1 MLENIK
7 IGDKFRYKNRV
18 LVVIDIYIKKN
29 KFWVETVHLESGA
42 KTHTQYDT
50 FIRLELTKMTKKD
63 WYKYELDSLLND
75 GDPRLC
81 DMDRIDL
88 LTNMLEEE

>member
-1 MLENIK
+1 MIKSIK
-7 IGDKFRYKNRV
+7 IGDNFRGKNGV
-18 LVVIDIYIKKN
+18 FVIQDIYIKNN

-50 FIRLELTKMTKKD
+50 FIRLELTKMSKKD
-63 WYKYELDSLLND
+63 WYKFELESLLNN

-88 LTNMLEEE
+88 LTNMLEED